1 MRLRPLAL
9 VALLT
14 VTTAIVGF
22 LLAANIVG
30 STTSPEQR
38 RGQLRVSYAQQPASP
53 QSSELRK
60 LQLIEE
66 VRKRLGVAVPACQRL
81 TPTLVPCRRRRV
93 DGTGRAACSSSD

>member
-30 STTSPEQR
+30 STSPEQR

-53 QSSELRK
+53 QSIELRK

-66 VRKRLGVAVPACQRL
+66 VRKRLGFAVCQPAS
-81 TPTLVPCRRRRV
+81 
-93 DGTGRAACSSSD
+93 A

>member
-30 STTSPEQR
+30 STSPEQR

-53 QSSELRK
+53 QSIELRK

-66 VRKRLGVAVPACQRL
+66 VRKRLGFVAATCAYVVQPGSSL
-81 TPTLVPCRRRRV
+81 I
-93 DGTGRAACSSSD
+93 GSAAQFYQV

>member
-38 RGQLRVSYAQQPASP
+38 RGQLRVSYAQQPASS

-66 VRKRLGVAVPACQRL
+66 VRKRLGVAVCQPAS
-81 TPTLVPCRRRRV
+81 
-93 DGTGRAACSSSD
+93 A